1 MNTDRTEPRF
11 WATGRFVRVR
21 RRAGRVVLCLI
32 FVEALLAA
40 EFATYFGA
48 PLLGIAAHLT
58 ILVGLVAAS
67 AMSGRGLRSLWLAL
81 TLAPLFRIVSIMI
94 QMPEISRVYWYVIG
108 SIPVLVG
115 AFYVMRVLEYRPRD
129 VGLTFAS
136 PVIQLLGVPLG
147 IYLAV
152 LGYTVLQTDT
162 LATGISVPDALFP
175 AMVLVAT
182 TGIVEELVFRGVIQ
196 RAARALGPFGFVF
209 PAVIYAAMQVG
220 RGSVTLVLF
229 SLATGLIFGFS
240 VKKTGSI
247 AGASIAHGLM
257 NALLYLVL
265 PFVL

>member
-1 MNTDRTEPRF
+1 MNTDYTEPSF
-11 WATGRFVRVR
+11 WAAGRFVRVR
-21 RRAGRVVLCLI
+21 RRAGRVALCLI
-32 FVEALLAA
+32 FVEALFAA

-58 ILVGLVAAS
+58 ILVGLVVAS

-115 AFYVMRVLEYRPRD
+115 AFSVMRVLVYRPRD
-129 VGLTFAS
+129 VGLTFSS

-152 LGYTVLQTDT
+152 LGYTVLQTDN
-162 LATGISVPDALFP
+162 LAALISVPDTLFP
-175 AMVLVAT
+175 ALVLVAT

-196 RAARALGPFGFVF
+196 RAARILGPFGFVF
-209 PAVIYAAMQVG
+209 PAVIYSAMQIG
-220 RGSVTLVLF
+220 HGSITLVLF
-229 SLATGLIFGFS
+229 SLAAGLIFGFI

-247 AGASIAHGLM
+247 AGVGIAHGLM

>member
-1 MNTDRTEPRF
+1 MNTDHTEPRF

-162 LATGISVPDALFP
+162 L
-175 AMVLVAT
+175 
-182 TGIVEELVFRGVIQ
+182 FRMLCFLPWFWWPQ
-196 RAARALGPFGFVF
+196 P
-209 PAVIYAAMQVG
+209 
-220 RGSVTLVLF
+220 GSSRSWCSGGSFNERLEF
-229 SLATGLIFGFS
+229 WDRSGLCS
-240 VKKTGSI
+240 
-247 AGASIAHGLM
+247 
-257 NALLYLVL
+257 
-265 PFVL
+265 PQ

>member
-1 MNTDRTEPRF
+1 MNTDHTEPRF
-11 WATGRFVRVR
+11 WGAGRIVRVR

-48 PLLGIAAHLT
+48 PLLGIAAHMA

-67 AMSGRGLRSLWLAL
+67 AMSRRGLRSLWLAL

-115 AFYVMRVLEYRPRD
+115 ALSVMRVLGYRPRD
-129 VGLTFAS
+129 VGWTFSS
-136 PVIQLLGVPLG
+136 PVIQLLGIPLG
-147 IYLAV
+147 IYLGI
-152 LGYTVLQTDT
+152 LGYTILQTDT
-162 LATGISVPDALFP
+162 LATGISFSDTLFP

-196 RAARALGPFGFVF
+196 RAARVLGPFGFVY
-209 PAVIYAAMQVG
+209 PAVIYAAMQIG
-220 RGSVTLVLF
+220 RGSITLILF
-229 SLATGLIFGFS
+229 SLAAGLIFGFL

-247 AGASIAHGLM
+247 AGAGIAHGLM
-257 NALLYLVL
+257 NALLYLIL